1 MTDKYWVGGN
11 ATWDATAG
19 SKWSLTS
26 GGASGAAVPV
36 SGLDDVFLNA
46 ASGAST
52 VSLSGSPGC
61 KSITCTGFTGVLTS
75 TASVALGVVG
85 NVTLSSGGTFSG
97 LRLNMSSAGKNI
109 ALVGKTLLSLVCTD
123 ATTITSAGG
132 RMGTLNV
139 NCIAGTTVSLTDAL
153 IVDATFT
160 LTGGTFSAANQNV
173 TVANFVPATGEAK
186 VVTMGSGTWTL
197 TGTSKV
203 WDLSAVPAEVT
214 ITPGTSTI
222 KINDAS
228 ASSKTFQG
236 GSKTY
241 AALWLTG
248 AGTGNFFV
256 RDSNTFTTFTLDT
269 PPHTLYIESGTTQTA
284 TAFVIDGSSG
294 GGLMTLLPFGA
305 AHWNFV
311 CSAGVEAAYVSLQG
325 SHAHGG
331 SFTAA
336 NSFDAG
342 DNFNWSFTRSSSTD
356 IYFDSAYQYNG
367 SATAILTG
375 LNWLIGETVGVVAD
389 GVDIG
394 DATVS
399 SAGNLTLPSG
409 TGSIVTVGKRYNSR
423 AVTLRA
429 PQTGNQDG
437 ASLGR
442 QMNIKNAAADIL
454 DTPYLK
460 VGTLTGTEII
470 PPSWRG
476 GVTGDGGTGLYE
488 IPIDDSYMNEG
499 VIVFESDK
507 GYPAVVRAVRFSI
520 ESEP

>member
-1 MTDKYWVGGN
+1 MANRYWVGGT
-11 ATWDATAG
+11 ASWDATAG

-26 GGASGAAVPV
+26 GGAGGQAVPI
-36 SGLDDVFLNA
+36 SGLDDVFFDA
-46 ASGAST
+46 VPGAVT
-52 VSLSGSPGC
+52 VTLSGSPGC
-61 KSITCTGFTGVLTS
+61 KSITCTGFTGTLTGAV
-75 TASVALGVVG
+75 TLDVVG
-85 NVTLSSGGTFSG
+85 NVTLSSGGTYTG
-97 LRLNMSSAGKNI
+97 LRLNMSSAAKAI
-109 ALVGKTLLSLVCTD
+109 SLVGKTITSLVCVA
-123 ATTITSAGG
+123 ATTITSASGA
-132 RMGTLNV
+132 MGALNV
-139 NCIAGTTVSLTDAL
+139 NCTAGVIVSLVDAL
-153 IVDATFT
+153 TVTGAFT
-160 LTGGTFSAANQNV
+160 LTGGTFDASNQNLSIGSLV
-173 TVANFVPATGEAK
+173 PVAGETK
-186 VVTMGSGTWTL
+186 VVTMGSGIWFL
-197 TGTSKV
+197 SGTGTV
-203 WDLSAVPAEVT
+203 WDGSLLTV
-214 ITPGTSTI
+214 TPGTSTI
-222 KINDAS
+222 NIFDAS
-228 ASSKTFQG
+228 SATKTFAG

-241 AALWLTG
+241 ANLLLTG
-248 AGTGNFFV
+248 SGSGAFIITG
-256 RDSNTFTTFTLDT
+256 SNTFTSFGASN
-269 PPHTLYIESGTTQTA
+269 PPHTIRFESGATTQVTSFDLAGTA
-284 TAFVIDGSSG
+284 L
-294 GGLMTLLPFGA
+294 GGLMTLEPTGT
-305 AHWNFV
+305 AHWNLT
-311 CSAGVEAAYVSLQG
+311 STAGFSRAYLSLRG

-331 SFTAA
+331 TFTAT

-342 DNFNWSFTRSSSTD
+342 DNFNWDFARSSSTD

-367 SATAILTG
+367 SATATLTG